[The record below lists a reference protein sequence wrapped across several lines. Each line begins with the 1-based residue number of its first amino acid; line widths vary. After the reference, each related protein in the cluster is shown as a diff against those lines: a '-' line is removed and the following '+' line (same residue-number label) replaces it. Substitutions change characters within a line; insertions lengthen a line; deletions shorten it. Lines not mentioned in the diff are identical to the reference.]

1 MTSALD
7 GKRVLFDAEHALS
20 PRGTGLATYAR
31 NVVAGAVALGGKPEA
46 LVDVDFRPSRH
57 DADTNLGRLRAGGGP
72 EAMSRLLPMSIRR
85 AIAPDTRKQDG
96 FRRYASGLLA
106 RPFGARVGP
115 LPWIGQEGGEGA
127 TMLPFERAHAV
138 CELRFGARQHAI
150 RWGRSLP
157 LWMDPAAR
165 PDLVHVTQ
173 VLPIRLPGRP
183 TVVTIH
189 DIIPVLVPGML
200 RSNAGHERMVVEAI
214 LRTAD
219 RVLTVS
225 DHTRDALIRHCGG
238 DPDRIVTTFQTHGVA
253 AADIAAADAV
263 MDECLRFHGLERDGY
278 FVFCGAIEPKKNVP
292 RLIEAYAGSGTRRPL
307 VLIGGLGWSHDDAVA
322 AIGSDRFI
330 RLRPDGDGFRQ
341 ERMVRRL
348 PYLPRPMMLALV
360 RGARALV
367 MPSLHE
373 GFGLPAIE
381 AMALGTP
388 VIASR
393 TTGLG
398 EVTRG
403 AAEPVDPLDVMDIAR
418 AIRALDA
425 DNSLCAG
432 LKSAGRKRA
441 DDFSAERHLKRLADA
456 YAGVL

>member
-1 MTSALD
+1 MMSALD
-7 GKRVLFDAEHALS
+7 GKRVLLDAQHALN
-20 PRGTGLATYAR
+20 PQGTGLATYAR
-31 NVVAGAVALGGKPEA
+31 NVVAAVAALGGKAEA

-57 DADTNLGRLRAGGGP
+57 DAGRNLGRLRAGGGP
-72 EAMSRLLPMSIRR
+72 EAMSRLLPISLRR
-85 AIAPDTRKQDG
+85 AIAPDTRKENG

-115 LPWIGQEGGEGA
+115 LPRVEPQSGDDA
-127 TMLPFERAHAV
+127 APLPFQAAHAV

-150 RWGRSLP
+150 RWGRTLP
-157 LWMDPAAR
+157 LRMDSAAR
-165 PDLVHVTQ
+165 PDLLHVTQ
-173 VLPIRLPGRP
+173 VLPVHVPGRP

-189 DIIPVLVPGML
+189 DIIPVVIPGML
-200 RSNAGHERMVVEAI
+200 RSNAGHERMAVEAI
-214 LRTAD
+214 LRSAD

-225 DHTRDALIRHCGG
+225 NHTRDELIRHCGG
-238 DPDRIVTTFQTHGVA
+238 DPRRIVTTYQTHGVA

-263 MDECLRFHGLERDGY
+263 MDACLLFHGLERDGY

-292 RLIEAYAGSGTRRPL
+292 RLIEAYAGAATRRPL
-307 VLIGGLGWSHDDAVA
+307 VLLGGLGWSHDDAVA
-322 AIGSDRFI
+322 AIASDRFI
-330 RLRPDGDGFRQ
+330 RFRPDGDGFRQ

-348 PYLPRPMMLALV
+348 PYLPRGMMLALV

-403 AAEPVDPLDVMDIAR
+403 AAEPVDPLDVMDITR

-425 DNSLCAG
+425 DDSLCAA
-432 LKSAGRKRA
+432 LQDAGSKRA
-441 DDFSAERHLKRLADA
+441 DDFSVERHLERLRDV
-456 YAGVL
+456 YAAVM